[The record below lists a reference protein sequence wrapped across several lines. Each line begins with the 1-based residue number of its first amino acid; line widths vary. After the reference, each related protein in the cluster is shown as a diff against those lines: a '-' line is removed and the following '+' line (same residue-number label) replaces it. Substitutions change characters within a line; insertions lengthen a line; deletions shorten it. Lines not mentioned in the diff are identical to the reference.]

1 MLFKRKERNM
11 FICLKDAVKKYGE
24 GEAAVYALDHADLV
38 IGKGEI
44 CAILGP
50 SGSGKS
56 TILNMLGGLDTLDA
70 GELTIEGRS
79 LIGLTPKERTLYRK
93 EEVGF
98 VFQFY
103 NLIRDLTVEENIEV
117 VSDISESPLDL
128 SEVLGALELEQYR
141 RRFPRELSGGQQ
153 QRAAIARA
161 MIKNPRLLLCDEL
174 TGALDTRS
182 SKKVLQFVEKMNRQY
197 GTTVVII
204 THNEA
209 IAKMADQ
216 IIRIRD
222 GRVENSVFNE
232 RKIPAD
238 RGGKSQNHFSAGCE
252 SQSETA
258 GPKTTPSD
266 RFPADSTGSPRKFSG
281 EQLVREDGQA
291 EKIQAAG
298 HDGARQR
305 LRHRP

>member
-1 MLFKRKERNM
+1 M
-11 FICLKDAVKKYGE
+11 
-24 GEAAVYALDHADLV
+24 
-38 IGKGEI
+38 
-44 CAILGP
+44 
-50 SGSGKS
+50 
-56 TILNMLGGLDTLDA
+56 NMLGGLDTLDA
-70 GELTIEGRS
+70 GNLTIEGRS

-103 NLIRDLTVEENIEV
+103 NLIPDLTVEENIEV

-128 SEVLGALELEQYR
+128 SEVLGALELEPYR

-182 SKKVLQFVEKMNRQY
+182 SKNVLQFVEKMNRQY

-222 GRVENSVFNE
+222 GRVEESVFNE
-232 RKIPAD
+232 KKIPAE
-238 RGGKSQNHFSAGCE
+238 ALE
-252 SQSETA
+252 
-258 GPKTTPSD
+258 
-266 RFPADSTGSPRKFSG
+266 
-281 EQLVREDGQA
+281 L
-291 EKIQAAG
+291 
-298 HDGARQR
+298 
-305 LRHRP
+305 

>member
-1 MLFKRKERNM
+1 M
-11 FICLKDAVKKYGE
+11 FICLKDAVKRYGE

-38 IGKGEI
+38 IGKGKI
-44 CAILGP
+44 CVILGP

-56 TILNMLGGLDTLDA
+56 TMLNMLGGLDTLDA

-103 NLIRDLTVEENIEV
+103 NLIPDLTVEENIEV

-128 SEVLGALELEQYR
+128 SEVLGALELEPHR

-182 SKKVLQFVEKMNRQY
+182 SKNVLQFVEKMNRQY

-222 GRVENSVFNE
+222 GRVEESVFNE
-232 RKIPAD
+232 KKIPAE
-238 RGGKSQNHFSAGCE
+238 ALE
-252 SQSETA
+252 
-258 GPKTTPSD
+258 
-266 RFPADSTGSPRKFSG
+266 
-281 EQLVREDGQA
+281 L
-291 EKIQAAG
+291 
-298 HDGARQR
+298 
-305 LRHRP
+305 